1 MFLEATKKIRPSPT
15 ISSSRENSTRTGS
28 SGRGNCGEARVI
40 RHWAFRGDSSDTI
53 TYYTRDRDTAQNT
66 QYDIGCRSRDL
77 TGEFLLERSYRY
89 VNSRSKIENQEPVDK
104 SSQDLLPGGI

>member
-1 MFLEATKKIRPSPT
+1 MRGDLEPAKPAA
-15 ISSSRENSTRTGS
+15 GA
-28 SGRGNCGEARVI
+28 ARVGG
-40 RHWAFRGDSSDTI
+40 APSDTI